1 MNKIEEMS
9 TNELKLQTI
18 KLENKHEVLKFEIN
32 NILDEIAEIDK
43 EYNKIKNELK
53 KRNGL

>member
-43 EYNKIKNELK
+43 EYNKIKNELN